1 MLTETQ
7 ATAVAKY
14 LVANTPGAS
23 SGYLDHGYETAW
35 ELACDALIALSYATE
50 APRGARLLP
59 SPIPP
64 AVLPR
69 WDDICCVVLSVAEQ
83 LCQLRLR
90 HPRSDPTDKTGP
102 GSADPETAALLNL
115 LGLTSC
121 GTWTDAATP
130 VLWRT
135 APEEVQPVTE
145 EEFCAQVDRAVV
157 DIPDA
162 IRAHIHTICA
172 AHTDQSVRNHLIDWV
187 FFDAWR
193 WKWGWLTDESRGRP
207 LGIFHDPLAQRVR
220 AAVLP
225 RLIAT

>member
-1 MLTETQ
+1 MLTEPQ
-7 ATAVAKY
+7 GKAVAEY
-14 LVANTPGAS
+14 LVANTPGT
-23 SGYLDHGYETAW
+23 SGELDHSYVSAWQMSCEALEALGYAIETV
-35 ELACDALIALSYATE
+35 
-50 APRGARLLP
+50 RGALLHP
-59 SPIPP
+59 TPVLP

-69 WDDICCVVLSVAEQ
+69 WDDVACVLLSVAVQ
-83 LCQLRLR
+83 SGRLALR
-90 HPRSDPTDKTGP
+90 HPRSEPTDETGP
-102 GSADPETAALLNL
+102 STADPETAALLNL
-115 LGLTSC
+115 LGLASC

-135 APEEVQPVTE
+135 AAEEVRPVTE
-145 EEFCAQVDRAVV
+145 EEFCAQVDRAVA

-162 IRAHIHTICA
+162 IRAQIHTICA
-172 AHTDQSVRNHLIDWV
+172 EHTDQSVRNHLIDWV

-193 WKWGWLTDESRGRP
+193 WKCGWLTDESRGRP